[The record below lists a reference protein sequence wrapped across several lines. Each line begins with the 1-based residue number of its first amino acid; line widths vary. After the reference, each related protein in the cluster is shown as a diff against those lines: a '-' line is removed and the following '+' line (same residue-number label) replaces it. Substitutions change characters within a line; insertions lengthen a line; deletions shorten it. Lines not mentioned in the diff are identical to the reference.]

1 MKRDIW
7 MEFMLLLRRKKWENS
22 FQTGFRLLSREWNG
36 WIVSGYKEE
45 LPKPNR
51 EIGYAISNNM
61 TGRGYATEAV
71 DGLIN
76 FIFRNTT
83 TPELVATARDYNLS
97 SNAVIK
103 KNGFIFEH
111 EQEMDGHNYYC
122 YRLKK

>member
-1 MKRDIW
+1 M
-7 MEFMLLLRRKKWENS
+7 
-22 FQTGFRLLSREWNG
+22 SREWNG

-122 YRLKK
+122 YRLKKS